1 MRNKSRKKNQT
12 SVQQTCC
19 VSGKLKDLLKGSI
32 KIFITLLIKEIVSEV
47 FHSEGLASLWS
58 LVKQCFRWRP

>member
-1 MRNKSRKKNQT
+1 MRKRSRKKNQT

-19 VSGKLKDLLKGSI
+19 MSGKLKDLLKGLM
-32 KIFITLLIKEIVSEV
+32 KIGFTLLIKEIVSEI